1 MEDLLSNKRHPSSL
15 NKLPRVITVANQKG
29 GVGKTTT
36 VVNIATCLAETGKR
50 VLIVDFD
57 PQANATSA
65 VGIEPGTFTHSIYEV
80 ILGQASMT
88 DSIIKTKWEGLSI
101 APATID
107 LSGAEI
113 ELVSAFNRERY
124 LKTAITGIIDNYDY
138 VFIDCPPSIGL
149 LTVNALTAADEVLVP
164 IQCEYLALEGLGQLI
179 NNVEK
184 VKTHLNEKLHIS
196 MIALVM
202 FDGRTKLASQVVQ
215 EVRDHFGNTVCNQVI
230 PRSVRL
236 SEAPSYGQPI
246 IYFDPKSSQEQPQTT
261 PSRPPISSRRPQGP
275 SWEDLSGHLGTI
287 RSQARHPDS
296 RG

>member
-65 VGIEPGTFTHSIYEV
+65 VGIEPGTFTNSIYEV

-101 APATID
+101 TPATID

-124 LKTAITGIIDNYDY
+124 LKTAITDIIDNYDY

-215 EVRDHFGNTVCNQVI
+215 EVRDHFGHTVCNQVI

-246 IYFDPKSSQEQPQTT
+246 IYFDPKSRAALAYRALAKE
-261 PSRPPISSRRPQGP
+261 ISSV
-275 SWEDLSGHLGTI
+275 T
-287 RSQARHPDS
+287 
-296 RG
+296 

>member
-36 VVNIATCLAETGKR
+36 VVNVATCLAETGKR

-65 VGIEPGTFTHSIYEV
+65 VGIEPGTFTNSIYEV

-124 LKTAITGIIDNYDY
+124 LKTAIVGIIDNYDY
-138 VFIDCPPSIGL
+138 VFIDCPRSIGL
-149 LTVNALTAADEVLVP
+149 LTVNALTVADEVLVP
-164 IQCEYLALEGLGQLI
+164 IQCEYLALEGLG
-179 NNVEK
+179 
-184 VKTHLNEKLHIS
+184 
-196 MIALVM
+196 
-202 FDGRTKLASQVVQ
+202 
-215 EVRDHFGNTVCNQVI
+215 
-230 PRSVRL
+230 
-236 SEAPSYGQPI
+236 
-246 IYFDPKSSQEQPQTT
+246 
-261 PSRPPISSRRPQGP
+261 
-275 SWEDLSGHLGTI
+275 
-287 RSQARHPDS
+287 
-296 RG
+296 

>member
-1 MEDLLSNKRHPSSL
+1 MDDLLSNKKHPSSL
-15 NKLPRVITVANQKG
+15 NQTPRVITVANQKG

-36 VVNIATCLAETGKR
+36 VVNVATCLAEMGNK

-65 VGIEPGTFTHSIYEV
+65 VGIEPGSFTDSIYEV
-80 ILGQASMT
+80 ILGHSSMS
-88 DSIIKTKWEGLSI
+88 DCIIKTNWQGLSI

-124 LKTAITGIIDNYDY
+124 LKTAITNVIDEYDY

-184 VKTHLNEKLHIS
+184 VKTHLNDDLHIS

-215 EVRDHFGNTVCNQVI
+215 EVRDHFGEKVCNQVI

-246 IYFDPKSSQEQPQTT
+246 IYYDSKSRAAIAYRALAKE
-261 PSRPPISSRRPQGP
+261 ISS
-275 SWEDLSGHLGTI
+275 GT
-287 RSQARHPDS
+287 
-296 RG
+296 

>member
-107 LSGAEI
+107 LSGAE
-113 ELVSAFNRERY
+113 LS
-124 LKTAITGIIDNYDY
+124 
-138 VFIDCPPSIGL
+138 
-149 LTVNALTAADEVLVP
+149 
-164 IQCEYLALEGLGQLI
+164 LI
-179 NNVEK
+179 
-184 VKTHLNEKLHIS
+184 HIC
-196 MIALVM
+196 
-202 FDGRTKLASQVVQ
+202 R
-215 EVRDHFGNTVCNQVI
+215 
-230 PRSVRL
+230 
-236 SEAPSYGQPI
+236 
-246 IYFDPKSSQEQPQTT
+246 
-261 PSRPPISSRRPQGP
+261 
-275 SWEDLSGHLGTI
+275 
-287 RSQARHPDS
+287 
-296 RG
+296 

>member
-80 ILGQASMT
+80 ILGQAAMT

-124 LKTAITGIIDNYDY
+124 LKTAIKDIIDSYDY

-164 IQCEYLALEGLGQLI
+164 IQCEYLALEGLSLI
-179 NNVEK
+179 
-184 VKTHLNEKLHIS
+184 HI
-196 MIALVM
+196 
-202 FDGRTKLASQVVQ
+202 
-215 EVRDHFGNTVCNQVI
+215 
-230 PRSVRL
+230 
-236 SEAPSYGQPI
+236 
-246 IYFDPKSSQEQPQTT
+246 
-261 PSRPPISSRRPQGP
+261 
-275 SWEDLSGHLGTI
+275 
-287 RSQARHPDS
+287 
-296 RG
+296 